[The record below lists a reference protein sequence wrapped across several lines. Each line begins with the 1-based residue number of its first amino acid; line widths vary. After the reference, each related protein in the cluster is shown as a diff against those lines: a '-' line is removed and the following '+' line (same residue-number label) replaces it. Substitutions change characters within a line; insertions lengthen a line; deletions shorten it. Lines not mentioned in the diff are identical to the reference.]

1 MYGIVF
7 RRWKFAIFPVVF
19 DLLPRYTRTINT
31 SKFKPISLDKLHTV
45 YNVML
50 QYTAVTCGYKISGNY
65 LPVALFLSSEGRRV
79 TLLVTKSIQ
88 TSIQL

>member
-7 RRWKFAIFPVVF
+7 RQWKFAIF
-19 DLLPRYTRTINT
+19 LLSLICYQDIQELLIQANSNQYHLINY
-31 SKFKPISLDKLHTV
+31 TV

>member
-1 MYGIVF
+1 MVLFSDDGN
-7 RRWKFAIFPVVF
+7 
-19 DLLPRYTRTINT
+19 LLYFLLSLICYQDIEELLIQANSNQYHLINY
-31 SKFKPISLDKLHTV
+31 TV

-50 QYTAVTCGYKISGNY
+50 QYTAVTCRYKISGNY

-88 TSIQL
+88 ASIQL